1 MLGIPIGITSSTI
14 ELKISAIAAAIK
26 KYKPIIKEKKKKTD
40 KIVLLAKSKLNNME
54 VLISKVLLN
63 SNISHDE
70 FVLINNVLK
79 EYDNMKEEIKN
90 LKT

>member
-14 ELKISAIAAAIK
+14 GLKISAIAAAIK
-26 KYKPIIKEKKKKTD
+26 KYKPIIKEKKKKKD

-54 VLISKVLLN
+54 VLISKVLID
-63 SNISHDE
+63 SNISHYE
-70 FVLINNVLK
+70 FVLINNVLR

-90 LKT
+90 LKA

>member
-14 ELKISAIAAAIK
+14 GLKISAIAAAIK
-26 KYKPIIKEKKKKTD
+26 KYKPIIKEKKKKKD

-54 VLISKVLLN
+54 VLISKVLVD
-63 SNISHDE
+63 SNISHYE
-70 FVLINNVLK
+70 FVLINNVLR

-90 LKT
+90 LKA